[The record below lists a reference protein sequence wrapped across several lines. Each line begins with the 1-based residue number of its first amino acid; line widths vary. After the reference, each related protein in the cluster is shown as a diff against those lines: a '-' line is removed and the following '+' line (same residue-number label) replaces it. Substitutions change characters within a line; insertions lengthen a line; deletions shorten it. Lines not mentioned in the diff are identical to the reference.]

1 MYPRP
6 TVPILDLQTESNHR
20 APALG
25 SNVELIGYDPTASA
39 APRQRSGPLSY
50 SPIKCPQR
58 ESDPH
63 AVAPPFED
71 GVSTSSTMRANPTL
85 RFSPPSW

>member
-39 APRQRSGPLSY
+39 VPQQRSGQLSY

-58 ESDPH
+58 DSNSH
-63 AVAPPFED
+63 AIAPPFED
-71 GVSTSSTMRANPTL
+71 GVSTSSTMRAKQTL
-85 RFSPPSW
+85 HFSPPSW